1 MKLKKACGLILCI
14 TLLASC
20 ITGYAFSVDTFSLK
34 DAITVGTGSNTLT
47 ISAQLGS
54 AALPPAGDLMV
65 IILNKDVQ
73 FSSLSTDADVLA
85 NAKHIDVID
94 GLQNKTEVSYTFA
107 PPIGTGGWADG
118 SYAVRV
124 TYSYALT
131 KTYHE
136 YYTLNI
142 IDPQTILS
150 AIADLGTTSFSD
162 AGAKLN
168 LYIDQNNYIN
178 MGSVPEYATASAN
191 IGKSFVYAR
200 ELRKNGIITGNA
212 ETFTDANDVVDTMKA
227 AVVLDA
233 AIYGNAARLESL
245 ALKYGSFFT
254 GLIPAETTY
263 ASIFS
268 TVSGAVPYP
277 ESITDFWSE
286 FKQCVIFAH
295 MSGGTYQ
302 NVINVIE
309 NYGSAL
315 GVDMSYLSHN
325 NVTTAEV
332 APKIDRTNVL
342 QYINTFPAAVKTAA
356 DEVIAARAGNGPT
369 NITGGNTGGGGGG
382 GGGSSKNEVY
392 QSSAGDEPIDKNPY
406 VDTETAPD
414 ETPKV
419 PASKAFSDLDG
430 FEWATEAVE
439 SLYAKEI
446 VNGNGN
452 GDFKPAASV
461 TRAEFL
467 KMLVCAIDITQD
479 GGYTVPEFDDCKV
492 TDWWYPY
499 VGAAYSQ
506 GIANGMGAS
515 FGAGMTITRE
525 DAVTFLGRAAEAK
538 GKALNVSGES
548 VFDENIAD
556 YAVNY
561 VIAMNEQK
569 IVMGDEN
576 GKFNPKNTTTRAEA
590 AVLINRFIQWI
601 EE

>member
-1 MKLKKACGLILCI
+1 MKLKKACVLILCI

-20 ITGYAFSVDTFSLK
+20 ITSYAFSVDTFSLK
-34 DAITVGTGSNTLT
+34 DAITVGTGGNSLT

-73 FSSLSTDADVLA
+73 FSSLSTDADILA
-85 NAKHIDVID
+85 NAKHVDVID

-136 YYTLNI
+136 YYTLKI
-142 IDPQTILS
+142 VDPQTILS
-150 AIADLGTTSFSD
+150 AIADLGMVSFSD
-162 AGAKLN
+162 AGAKLD
-168 LYIDQNNYIN
+168 LYIDQNDYIN

-212 ETFTDANDVVDTMKA
+212 ETFTDADDVVDTMKA

-233 AIYGNAARLESL
+233 AMYGNAARLESL
-245 ALKYGSFFT
+245 ASKYGNFFT

-286 FKQCVIFAH
+286 IKQCVIFAH

-309 NYGSAL
+309 NYGSTL
-315 GVDMSYLSHN
+315 GVDMAYLSQN
-325 NVTTAEV
+325 NVTAAEI

-369 NITGGNTGGGGGG
+369 NITGGGGGGGG
-382 GGGSSKNEVY
+382 GGKNEEY
-392 QSSAGDEPIDKNPY
+392 KTSAGDEPIDKNPY
-406 VDTETAPD
+406 TDAETAP
-414 ETPKV
+414 TQKPQVQGKI
-419 PASKAFSDLDG
+419 FSDLDG
-430 FEWATEAVE
+430 FDWAKDAIEE
-439 SLYAKEI
+439 LYEKEI

-479 GGYTVPEFDDCKV
+479 GGLTVPEFDDCKV

-499 VGAAYSQ
+499 VGAAYSK
-506 GIANGMGAS
+506 GIANGIGSS

-538 GKALNVSGES
+538 GKELNVNGES
-548 VFDENIAD
+548 SFDEDIAD
-556 YAVNY
+556 YALNY
-561 VIAMNEQK
+561 VIAMNAQK

-590 AVLINRFIQWI
+590 AVLINRFLQWI